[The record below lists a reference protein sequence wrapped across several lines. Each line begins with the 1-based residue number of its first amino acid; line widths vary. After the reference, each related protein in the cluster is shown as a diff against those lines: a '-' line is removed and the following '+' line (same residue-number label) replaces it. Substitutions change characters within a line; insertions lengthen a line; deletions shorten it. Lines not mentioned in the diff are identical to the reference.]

1 MKIKLFIIAI
11 MSISIITSCKKNDND
26 ATSDVSSIG
35 KGVFVLNEGGFT
47 VSNSSLTFYDTEM
60 DTVCNNL
67 FYKVNGGIIGDV
79 AQSLTLADDNLFIVV
94 NNSNYIYKTDANTL
108 KIKGNKAEGFVSPR
122 HLLVVNDEKAY
133 VSDIAA
139 KGLWIVNTETM
150 QTTGFIETGNTTEK
164 MVMIGDEVFVCN
176 WSNYY
181 QPQTSDASFQ
191 VIDTRSDELVGTYGV
206 GEQPNSIVV
215 DCNENIWILC
225 GGEYDYTY
233 WTVSGAKLCRVN
245 PKTLEIKDFK
255 FADGGYTSPSSL
267 CIDDEGEKLYF
278 LNGDV
283 FEMNINDLAL
293 PTKAFASADGRSFYS
308 VAVSPEGDVFVTDAK
323 DYQSNGSVIRYS
335 SDGEEKAVFDA
346 GVCPQAMAFN

>member
-139 KGLWIVNTETM
+139 KGLWVVNTQTM
-150 QTTGFIETGNTTEK
+150 QITDFIETGNTTEK

-215 DCNENIWILC
+215 DRNENVWILC
-225 GGEYDYTY
+225 GGEYDYTD
-233 WTVSGAKLCRVN
+233 WTVSGAKLCCVN

-267 CIDDEGEKLYF
+267 CIDEKGENIYF

-283 FEMNINDLAL
+283 FRFNINDLAL